1 MGISFL
7 LIIKEAKMDKRIE
20 EKLKDLY
27 SSKMDNETFNRYI
40 KVCDLIKGDDIAEQ
54 LLNNLTNVACEYIH
68 VVVNAD
74 MLLRTQALRL
84 EGEEYRQY
92 VQSLD
97 ENRNRK
103 HNALISALHA
113 FNRYLLKEYED
124 APKGG
129 IYSLSPDTIRDRV
142 AVGDW
147 AGRFVYEIFVNRKK

>member
-1 MGISFL
+1 MDERVENRL
-7 LIIKEAKMDKRIE
+7 KE
-20 EKLKDLY
+20 LY
-27 SSKMDNETFNRYI
+27 DSRMDNETYNRYLKI
-40 KVCDLIKGDDIAEQ
+40 CELIKDDELSEK
-54 LLNNLTNVACEYIH
+54 LLANLLDTACEYMQ
-68 VVVNAD
+68 VVINAD
-74 MLLRTQALRL
+74 FLLRTQALRL
-84 EGEEYRQY
+84 EGDEYREFAQK
-92 VQSLD
+92 LD

-147 AGRFVYEIFVNRKK
+147 AGRLVYEIFINRKK